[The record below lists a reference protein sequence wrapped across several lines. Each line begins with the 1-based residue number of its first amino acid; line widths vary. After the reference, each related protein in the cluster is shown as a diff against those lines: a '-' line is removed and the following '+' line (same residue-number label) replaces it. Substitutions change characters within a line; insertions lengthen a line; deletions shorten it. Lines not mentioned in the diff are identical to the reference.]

1 MFPSQTEPNIRLRWN
16 FSSSYLVQIRREYQK
31 IVKDSWL
38 PQCLLC
44 NVDTSEDQG
53 PSASPTNNALS
64 ANVLLPTSNVSTKK
78 KPGPETANVAG
89 TFLSGSPI
97 HQPHNQTSTLMRH
110 HHASQRKYCVLI

>member
-1 MFPSQTEPNIRLRWN
+1 M
-16 FSSSYLVQIRREYQK
+16 
-31 IVKDSWL
+31 
-38 PQCLLC
+38 
-44 NVDTSEDQG
+44 DTSEDQG

-64 ANVLLPTSNVSTKK
+64 ANVLLPTSTVSTKK

-110 HHASQRKYCVLI
+110 HHASQRKYCIAFNLYVSMNDNNNNQSIPLVN